1 MDKKTSDKT
10 TAGAKIMA
18 ELYLIKN
25 IEEWDELIL
34 ITRRKDTYTKAIKP
48 DKFPALV
55 IEEFEAAEKEV
66 VGWGSQDKI
75 TLRQIKPIQIT
86 PLTPKERIM
95 KYSEKKGYTLTWERL
110 VEQYSSLCR
119 GYYISDSEEDIIMNN
134 LELFKKELGE

>member
-55 IEEFEAAEKEV
+55 IKEFEEADTEE
-66 VGWGSQDKI
+66 VGWGSEDKI
-75 TLRQIKPIQIT
+75 TLREIKPIQIT

-95 KYSEKKGYTLTWERL
+95 KYSEKKGYTLTWEKL
-110 VEQYSSLCR
+110 VEQYSLICR
-119 GYYISDSEEDIIMNN
+119 GYYICDSAEDVIMNN
-134 LELFKKELGE
+134 LKLFEKELGE